1 MLEQKKYNFCV
12 IIIYVQDTFE
22 ILRRELKKMNNE
34 NINKTNINWYPGH
47 MAKTKREILEKLN
60 LIDVVYEVVDARM
73 PLSSKIVDIDE
84 LIKDKPRILVM
95 TKYDLCDKT
104 ETDKIIKYYEELGYK
119 VVAVDLMSGLNVK
132 KILDYTKEIMDI
144 ENKKRE
150 SKGMKPRAARALI
163 VGVPNSGKSTL
174 INRLVGKKSA
184 GVGDTPGF
192 TKSLSWIRINKD
204 VELLD
209 SPCILWPK
217 MEDQEA
223 AHILACLSS
232 IKEEILNPDAIAVF
246 ILRKLYELYPER
258 LEERYGVVE
267 LDEDLIEVYDTI
279 AKRRGALSR
288 GGVADYDK
296 VSNIIIRDL
305 KNGYFGNITFDRLDV
320 KK

>member
-1 MLEQKKYNFCV
+1 MYQKRK
-12 IIIYVQDTFE
+12 IRAE
-22 ILRRELKKMNNE
+22 KKNNNQE
-34 NINKTNINWYPGH
+34 EKLTKVGINWYPGH

-163 VGVPNSGKSTL
+163 VGVPNAGKSTL

-209 SPCILWPK
+209 SPGILWPK

>member
-1 MLEQKKYNFCV
+1 MYQKRK
-12 IIIYVQDTFE
+12 IRAE
-22 ILRRELKKMNNE
+22 KKNNNQE
-34 NINKTNINWYPGH
+34 EKLTKVGINWYPGH

-209 SPCILWPK
+209 SPGILWPK

>member
-1 MLEQKKYNFCV
+1 MDMYQKRKMR
-12 IIIYVQDTFE
+12 QE
-22 ILRRELKKMNNE
+22 KKNNDNQE
-34 NINKTNINWYPGH
+34 SFSKVSISWYPGH
-47 MAKTKREILEKLN
+47 MAKTKREIIEKIN

-73 PLSSKIVDIDE
+73 PLSSKIVDIDD

-163 VGVPNSGKSTL
+163 VGVPNAGKSTL

-209 SPCILWPK
+209 SPGILWPK

>member
-1 MLEQKKYNFCV
+1 MDMYQKRK
-12 IIIYVQDTFE
+12 IRAE
-22 ILRRELKKMNNE
+22 KKKDDSPKSFSKVP
-34 NINKTNINWYPGH
+34 ISWYPGH
-47 MAKTKREILEKLN
+47 MAKTKREIIEKLN

-119 VVAVDLMSGLNVK
+119 VVPVDLMSGLNVK

-163 VGVPNSGKSTL
+163 VGVPNAGKSTL

-209 SPCILWPK
+209 SPGILWPK

-267 LDEDLIEVYDTI
+267 LDEDLIEVYDMI

>member
-1 MLEQKKYNFCV
+1 
-12 IIIYVQDTFE
+12 
-22 ILRRELKKMNNE
+22 MNNE
-34 NINKTNINWYPGH
+34 NKTNINWYPGH

-60 LIDVVYEVVDARM
+60 LIDIVYEVVDARM

-163 VGVPNSGKSTL
+163 VGVPNAGKSTL

-209 SPCILWPK
+209 SPGILWPK

-258 LEERYGVVE
+258 LEERYGIVE
-267 LDEDLIEVYDTI
+267 LDEDLIEVYDMI
-279 AKRRGALSR
+279 AKKRGALSR
-288 GGVADYDK
+288 GGIADYDK

>member
-1 MLEQKKYNFCV
+1 MDMYQKRKMR
-12 IIIYVQDTFE
+12 QE
-22 ILRRELKKMNNE
+22 KKNNNSQE
-34 NINKTNINWYPGH
+34 SFSKVSISWYPGH

-60 LIDVVYEVVDARM
+60 LIDIVYEVVDARM

-163 VGVPNSGKSTL
+163 VGVPNAGKSTL

-209 SPCILWPK
+209 SPGILWPK